1 MSPVIVAWLWAFFF
15 TQAVE
20 IPIYVAVI
28 QRERRAGRARG
39 ELDLVEQIALTF
51 GASAITHPIVWFVIP
66 LLPYDSYWEMAVR
79 AELFAVVAEGI
90 YLYGLCL
97 SGLGRAFGAS
107 LLANAASFGL
117 GLLSRATFGW
127 P

>member
-1 MSPVIVAWLWAFFF
+1 MPRAIVAWLWAFLF

-20 IPIYVAVI
+20 IPLYVAMLR
-28 QRERRAGRARG
+28 REARAGRARG
-39 ELDLVEQIALTF
+39 ELGLGDLVGLGF

-66 LLPYDSYWEMAVR
+66 QIPYDSYWAMVGR

-90 YLYGLCL
+90 YLYALCL
-97 SGLGRAFGAS
+97 SHLGRALSAS

-117 GLLSRATFGW
+117 G